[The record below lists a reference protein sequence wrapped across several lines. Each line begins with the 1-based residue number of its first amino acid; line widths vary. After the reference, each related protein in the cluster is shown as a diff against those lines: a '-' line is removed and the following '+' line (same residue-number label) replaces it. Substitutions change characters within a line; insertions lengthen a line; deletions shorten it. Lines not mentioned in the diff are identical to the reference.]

1 MPTSKKMLAKAR
13 DIEKKLEAL
22 NGPEWASDSSDDEA
36 AAPAKPQAAAPP
48 QKPGRKQQKPKS
60 EESRT
65 IYLGHIPHGFY
76 EKEME
81 GFFALNHRAGIWQG
95 WHEDGSPSFRS
106 EYREGE
112 LHTWEQFGGDGK
124 SRTYGKVTNRFGA

>member
-36 AAPAKPQAAAPP
+36 AAPAP
-48 QKPGRKQQKPKS
+48 QKAPQQPKATRKQQKPKS

-65 IYLGHIPHGFY
+65 IYIGHIPHGFY
-76 EKEME
+76 EKEMG
-81 GFFALNHRAGIWQG
+81 GFF
-95 WHEDGSPSFRS
+95 S
-106 EYREGE
+106 
-112 LHTWEQFGGDGK
+112 
-124 SRTYGKVTNRFGA
+124 